1 MARHKLV
8 IAPTGYGGYALV
20 DVSAEPLDDQG
31 RWHGPVDS
39 RDEADHVAQK
49 LSREHRLPVD
59 VEHVGDNASDVY
71 DGVAGDSAP
80 NPASAGTSRPV

>member
-20 DVSAEPLDDQG
+20 DVSADPIDG

-39 RDEADHVAQK
+39 RDEADHLAQK
-49 LSREHRLPVD
+49 LSREHRLPID
-59 VEHVGDNASDVY
+59 VEHVGDNANDVY
-71 DGVAGDSAP
+71 DEVAAVRSG
-80 NPASAGTSRPV
+80 AS